1 MYSIHNRD
9 DLEKLKK
16 LQETKSKMR
25 EPENN
30 FMRKEWQNKNFI
42 NSTFRQLLLT
52 LSRKSEK

>member
-9 DLEKLKK
+9 DSEKLKK

-42 NSTFRQLLLT
+42 NSMFRQLLLT